1 MRAALLV
8 GEGDGGQRAASKA
21 DLGGL
26 HVADQR
32 VRAVAADLLLVNQL
46 YGRTRRETVKIV
58 TVRERIL
65 QRIDD
70 WLGDTLFGGRVLE
83 VVLDLEGHLD
93 GANVVLDWPQSGFQ
107 HAGAEAR
114 RGHRGVLIDI
124 VLDAAHR
131 AGFGIL
137 IQRQRMAALKI
148 AIRDDALDV
157 RRPLVRVAR
166 LHPSVAE
173 VAFDRRGAIEHRA
186 DRD

>member
-8 GEGDGGQRAASKA
+8 GERDSSQRAAAKA

-46 YGRTRRETVKIV
+46 YGRTRRETVEIV

-70 WLGDTLFGGRVLE
+70 RLGDTLFGGSVLE
-83 VVLDLEGHLD
+83 VVLDREGHLD
-93 GANVVLDWPQSGFQ
+93 GTDVILDWPQTRLQ
-107 HAGAEAR
+107 HTGAEAR
-114 RGHRGVLIDI
+114 GGHRRVLIDI

-131 AGFGIL
+131 AGFRVL
-137 IQRQRMAALKI
+137 I
-148 AIRDDALDV
+148 
-157 RRPLVRVAR
+157 
-166 LHPSVAE
+166 
-173 VAFDRRGAIEHRA
+173 
-186 DRD
+186 

>member
-1 MRAALLV
+1 MWAALLV
-8 GEGDGGQRAASKA
+8 GERDRGQCAGSKA

-32 VRAVAADLLLVNQL
+32 VGAVAADLLLVNQL

-58 TVRERIL
+58 TVRERVL

-70 WLGDTLFGGRVLE
+70 WLGDTLFGGCVLE

-93 GANVVLDWPQSGFQ
+93 GADVVLDWTQTGFQ
-107 HAGAEAR
+107 HAGAEAGRSHR
-114 RGHRGVLIDI
+114 RVLIAI

-137 IQRQRMAALKI
+137 I
-148 AIRDDALDV
+148 
-157 RRPLVRVAR
+157 
-166 LHPSVAE
+166 
-173 VAFDRRGAIEHRA
+173 
-186 DRD
+186 